1 MLDGCIQIISPL
13 VFVDCE
19 VGFVGFFF
27 VGFHNFCG
35 FFFLLLNYRCLI
47 LNVKNK
53 FKKIKNI
60 YYFNI
65 FLNKITF

>member
-19 VGFVGFFF
+19 VGFVGFFLWVF
-27 VGFHNFCG
+27 IICG

>member
-1 MLDGCIQIISPL
+1 MAAFKSLVLLFLLIVKLDSW
-13 VFVDCE
+13 V
-19 VGFVGFFF
+19 FFF

>member
-1 MLDGCIQIISPL
+1 MAAFKSLVLLFLLIVKLDSWVFFLWVFII
-13 VFVDCE
+13 FV
-19 VGFVGFFF
+19 
-27 VGFHNFCG
+27 G

-65 FLNKITF
+65 FLNKISF